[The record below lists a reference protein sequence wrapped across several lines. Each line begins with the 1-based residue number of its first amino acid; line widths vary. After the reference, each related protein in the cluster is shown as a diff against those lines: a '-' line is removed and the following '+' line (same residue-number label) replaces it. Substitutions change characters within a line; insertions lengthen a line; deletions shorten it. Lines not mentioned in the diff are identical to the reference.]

1 MQSILACITFSLL
14 GGVLSSRTASA
25 QSPAPAQEET
35 PVKADAPAK
44 PAPAESSATSD
55 VENTIVQKR
64 NEQVPTSVSG
74 NPAADNVVPGT
85 GFLGR
90 ALGFDENSGLRFG
103 GMWLGDSNGL
113 INGGQ
118 NPGKWSW
125 NSLLVLGLNV
135 DAEKLMGLRG
145 ASFATQFMQVDTQP
159 TNGQAGSIQGYN
171 SLDSSAGTVVDRSQ
185 LYQVWY
191 RQKLFDDKVNIR
203 IGKQV
208 PTYDF
213 ANVSRP
219 VSESDDLLMIPA
231 VTGLLYTP
239 IYVNPSMLGPIGGY
253 YNSVYGVCVGVET
266 TDNSYVRF
274 GVYDGNLANGV
285 QTGLTGPEFNSYT
298 YSIAETG
305 LDWVINGEYPGEFGI
320 GGWYQ
325 TGQLEVTK
333 SNGDLVSQ
341 NGTGGVYFFGGQRVW
356 SNGEKSEGKTAPEQ
370 SISTFIQY
378 GVNNSD
384 TMLMNQS
391 IGGGL
396 TGFGLMPSRPRD
408 SMGIGSSLAWLN
420 PNLFQRSSE
429 LMFQTYYQFNVTDGV
444 FFQPALTYIPTPGA
458 NPTDS
463 NSFALPFRLTMLF

>member
-1 MQSILACITFSLL
+1 MKVIQGNILALFLVVFLL
-14 GGVLSSRTASA
+14 NFFVTASA
-25 QSPAPAQEET
+25 QSPAPAPEPT
-35 PVKADAPAK
+35 PTTAPIPAPTNDNATTTADARK
-44 PAPAESSATSD
+44 
-55 VENTIVQKR
+55 
-64 NEQVPTSVSG
+64 EQVLGAVSG
-74 NPAADNVVPGT
+74 NPAADNILPGT
-85 GFLGR
+85 GFIGQ
-90 ALGFDENSGLRFG
+90 ALGFEKNSGLRFG
-103 GMWLGDSNGL
+103 GLWLGDTNDLLS
-113 INGGQ
+113 GGQ
-118 NPGKWSW
+118 NPGTWSF
-125 NSLLVLGLNV
+125 NSMLVLGVNV
-135 DAEKLMGLRG
+135 DAEKLTGWSG

-159 TNGQAGSIQGYN
+159 TNAQAGSVQGYN
-171 SLDSSAGTVVDRSQ
+171 SLDSSAGTIVDRSQ
-185 LYQVWY
+185 LYQAWY
-191 RQKLFDDKVNIR
+191 RQTLFEDKVNIR

-298 YSIAETG
+298 YSIAEIG

-458 NPTDS
+458 NPNDS
-463 NSFALPFRLTMLF
+463 NSLALTFRLTMLF